1 MVTFENYLRVVN
13 QKNWKARLSSII
25 LAMFMLIFYCLKSYT
40 RSSHESDIKH
50 VGRVLLS
57 SINKTNS
64 QREKSFFEEIFI
76 FEERTFT
83 ILCTSVVAL
92 YLFLFLGVVCNRYLV
107 PCIHIISH
115 RMKLSEDVAGASV
128 MAAAVAC
135 PELFV
140 NILATFFTEGDVG
153 IGTVVGTGL
162 FNVLLVPGLCI
173 LMADQKVIHLENWP
187 ITRDV
192 SMYLLTISLLV
203 WSLAD
208 NKVYAYEALI
218 LIIVYMVYLLILSY
232 SSYLEKIFKYISQQ
246 ENKVFEGCSEN
257 QPILPLNGIVANGF
271 IVQEHIILPKWKDR
285 LRDQLLNIKEILVW
299 PIVLILKVT
308 VPSCNS
314 QDRVF
319 WIPITMCMCIFWIG
333 CGSFIIVELIT
344 IIGNEFLIPDSVMG
358 ITLLAI
364 GMSVPEMVSSIAVAR
379 QGQGTMALCTALSS
393 STFDVLICLGVPWF
407 IKAMWFH
414 KENSSAS
421 INVHSRSL
429 DDSAI
434 AVMLS
439 TIGFMLLMCAKSFVL
454 TKKPWCT
461 MSMQQNEKNS
471 CSLIAQSICVSW

>member
-1 MVTFENYLRVVN
+1 MVTFENYLQVVN
-13 QKNWKARLSSII
+13 HKNWKAKLYSII
-25 LAMFMLIFYCLKSYT
+25 LAIFVLIFYCLKSNT
-40 RSSHESDIKH
+40 RISHESDTKH
-50 VGRVLLS
+50 VTRVLLS
-57 SINKTNS
+57 INKTKN
-64 QREKSFFEEIFI
+64 QKEKSLFEEIFI
-76 FEERTFT
+76 FEERFYT

-107 PCIHIISH
+107 PSIHIISH
-115 RMKLSEDVAGASV
+115 RMKLSQDVAGASV

-162 FNVLLVPGLCI
+162 FNILLVPGLCV
-173 LMADQKVIHLENWP
+173 LMADQEFIHLENWP

-208 NKVYAYEALI
+208 NKVYAYEAFI

-232 SSYLEKIFKYISQQ
+232 SSYFEKIFKYISQQ
-246 ENKVFEGCSEN
+246 KNKVFDDCSES
-257 QPILPLNGIVANGF
+257 QPILPLNGVAENGF

-285 LRDQLLNIKEILVW
+285 IRDKLLNFKELLVW

-308 VPSCNS
+308 VPSCDS
-314 QDRVF
+314 LDRVF
-319 WIPITMCMCIFWIG
+319 WIPITMFMCIFWIG
-333 CGSFIIVELIT
+333 CGSFFIVELIT
-344 IIGNEFLIPDSVMG
+344 IIGNEFSIPDSVMG

-407 IKAMWFH
+407 IKAMWFN
-414 KENSSAS
+414 KDNTSAS

-434 AVMLS
+434 AVMLC
-439 TIGFMLLMCAKSFVL
+439 TIGFMMLMCAKTFVL
-454 TKKPWCT
+454 TKKSGGFLVFTWLFICSA
-461 MSMQQNEKNS
+461 MVYNEY
-471 CSLIAQSICVSW
+471 ATH

>member
-13 QKNWKARLSSII
+13 YKNWKSKLCSII
-25 LAMFMLIFYCLKSYT
+25 LAIFVLIFYCSKSYT
-40 RSSHESDIKH
+40 RISHESGIKH
-50 VGRVLLS
+50 ASRVLLS
-57 SINKTNS
+57 INETKN
-64 QREKSFFEEIFI
+64 QNEKSFFEEIFI
-76 FEERTFT
+76 FEERSLT
-83 ILCTSVVAL
+83 ILCTSIVAL

-107 PCIHIISH
+107 PSIHIISQ
-115 RMKLSEDVAGASV
+115 RMKLSQDVAGASV

-162 FNVLLVPGLCI
+162 FNILLVPGLCV
-173 LMADQKVIHLENWP
+173 LMADQKIIHLESWP

-192 SMYLLTISLLV
+192 LMYLLTISLLV

-232 SSYLEKIFKYISQQ
+232 SSFFEKIFKYISQQ
-246 ENKVFEGCSEN
+246 KDKVFEECSEN
-257 QPILPLNGIVANGF
+257 QPILPLNGVSENGF
-271 IVQEHIILPKWKDR
+271 LVQEHIILSKWKDR
-285 LRDQLLNIKEILVW
+285 LRDQLLKIKELVIW

-308 VPSCNS
+308 VPSCDS
-314 QDRVF
+314 LDRVF
-319 WIPITMCMCIFWIG
+319 WLPITMFMCIFWIG
-333 CGSFIIVELIT
+333 CGSFFIVELIT
-344 IIGNEFLIPDSVMG
+344 IIGNEFSIPDSVMG

-439 TIGFMLLMCAKSFVL
+439 TIGFMILMCAKTFVL
-454 TKKPWCT
+454 TKKSGGFLVFIWLLICSA
-461 MSMQQNEKNS
+461 MVYNEY
-471 CSLIAQSICVSW
+471 ATH

>member
-1 MVTFENYLRVVN
+1 MMIFKSYLRTV
-13 QKNWKARLSSII
+13 KKAKFYSVI
-25 LAMFMLIFYCLKSYT
+25 LAIFALVFYCLKSNN
-40 RSSHESDIKH
+40 RIPHKSDTKH
-50 VGRVLLS
+50 ARRVLLS
-57 SINKTNS
+57 VNNTTN
-64 QREKSFFEEIFI
+64 QNEKSFFEEIFI
-76 FEERTFT
+76 FEERYLT
-83 ILCTSVVAL
+83 ILCTSAVAL

-107 PCIHIISH
+107 PSIHIISH
-115 RMKLSEDVAGASV
+115 RMKLSQDVAGASV

-162 FNVLLVPGLCI
+162 FNILLVPGLCV
-173 LMADQKVIHLENWP
+173 LMAYQEVIHLEIWP

-192 SMYLLTISLLV
+192 LMYLLTISLLV

-208 NKVYAYEALI
+208 NKVYAYEAFI
-218 LIIVYMVYLLILSY
+218 LIITYAVYLLILSY
-232 SSYLEKIFKYISQQ
+232 SSYFEKIFKYIFHQK
-246 ENKVFEGCSEN
+246 NKVFEGCSES
-257 QPILPLNGIVANGF
+257 QPILPLNGVAENGF

-285 LRDQLLNIKEILVW
+285 LRDKLLNIKELVVW

-308 VPSCNS
+308 IPSCDS
-314 QDRVF
+314 LDRLF
-319 WIPITMCMCIFWIG
+319 WIPITMFMCIFWIG
-333 CGSFIIVELIT
+333 CGSYFIVELIT
-344 IIGNEFLIPDSVMG
+344 IIGNEFSIPDSVMG

-421 INVHSRSL
+421 INVHSKSL

-439 TIGFMLLMCAKSFVL
+439 TIGFMILMYVKTFSL
-454 TKKPWCT
+454 TKKSGGFLVFIWLFICSA
-461 MSMQQNEKNS
+461 MVYNEY
-471 CSLIAQSICVSW
+471 ATH

>member
-1 MVTFENYLRVVN
+1 MNY
-13 QKNWKARLSSII
+13 
-25 LAMFMLIFYCLKSYT
+25 
-40 RSSHESDIKH
+40 IKH
-50 VGRVLLS
+50 VSRVLLS
-57 SINKTNS
+57 TNKTEN
-64 QREKSFFEEIFI
+64 QNQKSFFEEIFI
-76 FEERTFT
+76 FEERSLT
-83 ILCTSVVAL
+83 IVCTSIVAL

-107 PCIHIISH
+107 PSIHIISQ
-115 RMKLSEDVAGASV
+115 RMKLSQDVAGASV

-162 FNVLLVPGLCI
+162 FNILLVPGLCV
-173 LMADQKVIHLENWP
+173 LMADHKNIHLENWP

-192 SMYLLTISLLV
+192 LMYLLTISLLV

-218 LIIVYMVYLLILSY
+218 LIIVYIVYLL
-232 SSYLEKIFKYISQQ
+232 
-246 ENKVFEGCSEN
+246 NKVFEECSEN
-257 QPILPLNGIVANGF
+257 QPILPLNGVSENGF
-271 IVQEHIILPKWKDR
+271 LVQEHIILPKWKDR
-285 LRDQLLNIKEILVW
+285 LRDQLLKIKELVIW

-308 VPSCNS
+308 VPSCDS
-314 QDRVF
+314 LDRVF
-319 WIPITMCMCIFWIG
+319 WIPITMFMCIFWIG
-333 CGSFIIVELIT
+333 CGSFVIVELIT
-344 IIGNEFLIPDSVMG
+344 IIGNEFSIPDSVMG

-421 INVHSRSL
+421 INVHSKSL

-439 TIGFMLLMCAKSFVL
+439 TIGFMILMCAKTFVL
-454 TKKPWCT
+454 TKKSGGFLVFIWLFICSA
-461 MSMQQNEKNS
+461 MVYNEY
-471 CSLIAQSICVSW
+471 ATH